1 MPLHCTAH
9 LHLHNNN
16 TPYSPYPSP
25 RSLPPLLRYLRL
37 ELLTNASEA
46 QLDRLWQL
54 CINAEP
60 NYGTLWFHCKANP
73 LLSTRQVLHTAT
85 ELVAKELQ
93 EWRHVYESAI
103 NRASTPEFK
112 QAAQEAAQA
121 AIKSADDGQLPS
133 LTLPPLVVL
142 GDGPPSEPADFVT
155 GSVGLNRMQRRC
167 SELSPEEQRGLIYGG
182 DTVTP

>member
-1 MPLHCTAH
+1 M
-9 LHLHNNN
+9 
-16 TPYSPYPSP
+16 
-25 RSLPPLLRYLRL
+25 
-37 ELLTNASEA
+37 
-46 QLDRLWQL
+46 
-54 CINAEP
+54 
-60 NYGTLWFHCKANP
+60 
-73 LLSTRQVLHTAT
+73 
-85 ELVAKELQ
+85 AKELQ

-103 NRASTPEFK
+103 NRAGTPEFK

-133 LTLPPLVVL
+133 LPLPPLVVL